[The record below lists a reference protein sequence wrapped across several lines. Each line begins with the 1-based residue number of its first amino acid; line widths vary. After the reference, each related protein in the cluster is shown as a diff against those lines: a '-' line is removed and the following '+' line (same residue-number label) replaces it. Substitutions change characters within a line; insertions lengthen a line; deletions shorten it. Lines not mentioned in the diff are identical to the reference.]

1 MKTKDMEDMKVLTV
15 KKAQGL
21 VGKTIYWTYIP
32 YKFNEQIYETTLIG
46 NIVKESDWAKTQPC
60 NGYDSR
66 WDYWIKELQKDAE
79 RAENTLLLL
88 DDNGETTGIKA
99 YCGKYDMFGYPEP
112 TFTCSDADR
121 EVYYEEID
129 LCDDLYKGIM
139 LYDVLNKFPYLD
151 KIRMLLKNPRLPE
164 FLNAEDIDELFS
176 IKETGEDF
184 LIKTQ
189 YTDEVIVYETNNY
202 YLVNGNLGLGFC
214 QYPKADWTL
223 QDAVDDQVA
232 EEEQ

>member
-15 KKAQGL
+15 KKAQEL
-21 VGKTIYWTYIP
+21 VGKTVRWTYIP
-32 YKFNEQIYETTLIG
+32 YKFNEQIYEITLIG
-46 NIVKESDWAKTQPC
+46 GIVKESDWAKTQPC

-139 LYDVLNKFPYLD
+139 LSDVLNKFPYLN
-151 KIRMLLKNPRLPE
+151 KIQMLLKNPRLPE
-164 FLNAEDIDELFS
+164 LLNAEDIDELCS
-176 IKETGEDF
+176 LKETEEDIT
-184 LIKTQ
+184 IKTQ
-189 YTDEVIVYETNNY
+189 YTDEVTVYETNNFY
-202 YLVNGNLGLGFC
+202 FINGNLGLGFC
-214 QYPKADWTL
+214 QYPKTDWTL

-232 EEEQ
+232 EEQ